1 LGQEQEGDMNLYGVI
16 LAGGGGTRL
25 WPLSRQHQP
34 KPLLNLLGD
43 RSMLQETV
51 ARLAPL
57 IPPERLF
64 IAVNAVHA
72 PEVARQAPEVPA
84 NHIVVE
90 PVARETGPA
99 LGLAA
104 IHLAHKDPDA
114 TLASFQADHVIRRP
128 DVLLNAVALA
138 ARAAQDGSI
147 VTIGIT
153 PTFAATGYGYIELAG
168 VTQQEQESDLCVR
181 EAVRFVEKPQRET
194 AEAYLATGNFVW
206 NAGLFICR
214 VQTLLD
220 AFALHLPETYA
231 GLMRIKQ
238 TIGTDAYVETLES
251 VFPTLGR
258 VSIDVGIMEKF
269 HPLVTVPCD
278 PGWNDVG
285 DWDTLASL
293 MQCDD
298 NGNVAIGTTHLAI
311 ETKRTLVHGRDRLIA
326 TIGIEDLIIVDTPD
340 AVLVMPR
347 NRAQDVKML
356 VERLTSHH

>member
-1 LGQEQEGDMNLYGVI
+1 MMNLYGVI

-34 KPLLNLLGD
+34 KPLLKLMGD

-51 ARLAPL
+51 TRLAPL
-57 IPPERLF
+57 IMPERLF
-64 IAVNAVHA
+64 IAVNAAHA
-72 PEVARQAPEVPA
+72 PEVARQVPDVPA
-84 NHIVVE
+84 DQIIVE

-114 TLASFQADHVIRRP
+114 TLASFQADHV
-128 DVLLNAVALA
+128 VLQSAILRNAVALA

-153 PTFAATGYGYIELAG
+153 PTYAATGYGYIELAG
-168 VTQQEQESDLCVR
+168 ITQQEDDLCVR

-194 AEAYLATGNFVW
+194 AETYLATGNFVW

-220 AFALHLPETYA
+220 AFATHLPETYA
-231 GLMRIKQ
+231 GLMRIKAA
-238 TIGTDAYVETLES
+238 IGTDQYVETLES
-251 VFPTLGR
+251 VFPTLSK
-258 VSIDVGIMEKF
+258 VSIDVGIMEKY
-269 HPLVTVPCD
+269 HPLATVPCD

-285 DWDTLASL
+285 DWDTLAAL
-293 MQCDD
+293 MPSDD
-298 NGNVAIGTTHLAI
+298 DGNVAIGTTHLAI
-311 ETKRTLVHGRDRLIA
+311 ETKRTLVHGRDRLIV
-326 TIGIEDLIIVDTPD
+326 TVGIEDLIIVDTPD
-340 AVLVMPR
+340 AILVIPR
-347 NRAQDVKML
+347 SRAQDVKKV
-356 VERLTSHH
+356 VERLTSHR

>member
-1 LGQEQEGDMNLYGVI
+1 MNLYGVI

-25 WPLSRQHQP
+25 WPLSRQHRP

-51 ARLAPL
+51 SRLQPL
-57 IPPERLF
+57 IMPDRLF

-72 PEVARQAPEVPA
+72 PEVARQVPELPA
-84 NHIVVE
+84 DHIIVE

-104 IHLAHKDPDA
+104 IHIAHHDPDA
-114 TLASFQADHVIRRP
+114 LFASFHADHAILKPEMLRAAVT
-128 DVLLNAVALA
+128 LGAVA
-138 ARAAQDGSI
+138 ARDGGI
-147 VTIGIT
+147 ATIGIT
-153 PTFAATGYGYIELAG
+153 PTHAATGYGYIELAG
-168 VTQQEQESDLCVR
+168 VTHQEGDLCVR
-181 EAVRFVEKPQRET
+181 EAVRFVEKPTESVAQE
-194 AEAYLATGNFVW
+194 YLATGNFVW

-214 VQTLLD
+214 AQTLLD
-220 AFALHLPETYA
+220 AFATYQPEVYA
-231 GLMRIKQ
+231 GLMRIQ
-238 TIGTDAYVETLES
+238 AAIGTDTYVETLEAI
-251 VFPTLGR
+251 FPTLPK

-293 MQCDD
+293 MQGDED
-298 NGNVAIGTTHLAI
+298 GNIAIGATHIAI
-311 ETKRTLVHGRDRLIA
+311 ETKRTLVHGRDRVVA
-326 TIGIEDLIIVDTPD
+326 TIGVEDLVIVDTPD

-347 NRAQDVKML
+347 SRAQDVKKII
-356 VERLTSHH
+356 ERLTGHNLK

>member
-1 LGQEQEGDMNLYGVI
+1 MNLYGVI

-25 WPLSRQHQP
+25 WPLSRQHRP

-43 RSMLQETV
+43 RSMLQDTV
-51 ARLAPL
+51 SRLAPL
-57 IPPERLF
+57 IMPDRLF

-72 PEVARQAPEVPA
+72 PEVARQIPELPA
-84 NHIVVE
+84 EHIVVE

-104 IHLAHKDPDA
+104 VHLAHHDPDA
-114 TLASFQADHVIRRP
+114 ILASFQADHVILRP
-128 DVLLNAVALA
+128 EILRDAVSLA
-138 ARAAQDGSI
+138 ARAAEDGSI

-168 VTQQEQESDLCVR
+168 TTREEGDLCVR

-214 VQTLLD
+214 VRTLLD
-220 AFALHLPETYA
+220 AFATHLPAVHA
-231 GLMRIKQ
+231 GLMRIKEA
-238 TIGTDAYVETLES
+238 IGTDTYVETLEA
-251 VFPTLGR
+251 VFPTLQK

-293 MQCDD
+293 METDAD
-298 NGNVAIGTTHLAI
+298 GNVAIGTTHLAI
-311 ETKRTLVHGRDRLIA
+311 ETKRTLVHGKDRLVA
-326 TIGIEDLIIVDTPD
+326 TVGVEDLIIVDTPD

-347 NRAQDVKML
+347 SRAQDVKKL